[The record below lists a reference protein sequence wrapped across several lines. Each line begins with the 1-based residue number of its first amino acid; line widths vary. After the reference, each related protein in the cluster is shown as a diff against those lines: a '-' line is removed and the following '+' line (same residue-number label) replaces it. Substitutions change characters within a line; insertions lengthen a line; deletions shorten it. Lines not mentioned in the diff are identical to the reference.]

1 MPPRVKKKKYPEDQ
15 LIRLIREQHP
25 NGAAALY
32 DMYGASLYGVIAR
45 IIPDTMRSEDV
56 LQETFLKI
64 WQCFAQYDPA
74 KGRLYTW
81 MFNIARRQSIDTL
94 RSKSYRQE
102 TQTTE
107 LSGNEEFFV
116 GPEVIYNRI
125 DNSLARLTVG
135 LLQGSEKK
143 IVELIY
149 YGGYTHAETAET
161 LSIPLGTVKTRLARA
176 LKRLRAYYAVEVLP
190 LAS

>member
-1 MPPRVKKKKYPEDQ
+1 MAVKKKKYPEEQ

-32 DMYGASLYGVIAR
+32 DMYSASLYGVIAR

-56 LQETFLKI
+56 LQETFLKV

-74 KGRLYTW
+74 KGRLFTW
-81 MFNIARRQSIDTL
+81 MVNIARRQSIDVL

-102 TQTTE
+102 TQTAE
-107 LSGNEEFFV
+107 LSGSEELLV
-116 GPEVIYNRI
+116 GPETIYNRV
-125 DNSLARLTVG
+125 DLGLAQVAVG
-135 LLQGSEKK
+135 LLRGSEKK

-149 YGGYTHAETAET
+149 YRGYTHSETAEA
-161 LSIPLGTVKTRLARA
+161 LRLPLGTVKTRWVRA
-176 LKRLRAYYAVEVLP
+176 IKRLRAYYAADRLP